1 MQLMKFDFDLR
12 NWPQTVERVPTTA
25 AGRALHARLV
35 NEAELLRL
43 KAIARLHARGLPP
56 PVDWSDLLQEA
67 FTRVLDGS
75 RRQPAGVPLVAFLA
89 EVMRSIKE
97 QYWRQYR
104 RGARQLPK
112 LLAELGAV
120 DFQKAELADP
130 APSPERRFIAIEQ
143 TEAIN
148 GLFQEDPQAR
158 QVIAA
163 LYEGW
168 TPEETCATYAMSRTD
183 YDSTRKRIRRALI
196 RAGLRFPEL

>member
-1 MQLMKFDFDLR
+1 MKPNFDLK
-12 NWPQTVERVPTTA
+12 NWPEAVERIPKTP
-25 AGRALHARLV
+25 AGRALEAKLV
-35 NEAELLRL
+35 TEADLLRL

-56 PVDWSDLLQEA
+56 HVNWSDLLQEA
-67 FTRVLDGS
+67 FTRLLDGS

-97 QYWRQYR
+97 QYWRHCR

-120 DFQKAELADP
+120 DFQVGELTDP
-130 APSPERRFIAIEQ
+130 APSPERQVIAIEQ
-143 TEAIN
+143 VKAIN
-148 GLFQEDPQAR
+148 RLFEDDLRAR
-158 QVIAA
+158 QIISA

-168 TPEETCATYAMSRTD
+168 TPEETCATHTMARTD

-196 RAGLRFPEL
+196 RAGLRFPEP